1 MARRDDPGP
10 QRPRLASDLAV
21 TPADDL
27 YDDGDGPDWA
37 GLAVHGDLVDWE
49 ADGLT
54 VTGCRLAALQL
65 TGARLEKA
73 RFVDVLFESCELSG
87 AVLTQASFLR
97 VELRQCRLV
106 GSVWTGARLRH
117 VRIDGCKLDRVAWNE
132 VHAEDLLVS
141 GSLLVEADLAGAQ
154 LAGARFADCDLGR
167 ADLSGASMTG
177 ARLHGSR
184 LDGVKGVRGLAGA
197 HIDSFQVLAL
207 APLLLADIGIAVDDP
222 DPVDPLDD

>member
-1 MARRDDPGP
+1 MAHRDAPGP
-10 QRPRLASDLAV
+10 QRPRLASVLTV

-27 YDDGDGPDWA
+27 YDDGDRPDWA

-65 TGARLEKA
+65 TGARLERA
-73 RFVDVLFESCELSG
+73 RFVDVLFEGCELSG

-132 VHAEDLLVS
+132 LTAEDLLVT
-141 GSLLVEADLAGAQ
+141 GSLLVEADLARAQ
-154 LAGARFADCDLGR
+154 LPGARFADCELGL
-167 ADLSGASMTG
+167 ADVSGASFAG

-184 LDGVKGVRGLAGA
+184 LDGIRGVRGLGGA

-207 APLLLADIGIAVDDP
+207 APLLLADAGIVVDDAEP
-222 DPVDPLDD
+222 AEGAAQ